1 MILSHQCGS
10 KTGVGS
16 LRVKDGDDI
25 RVVVLIRVFSFYV
38 FGSLL
43 KIMISQISLVS

>member
-16 LRVKDGDDI
+16 LGVKDGDDI
-25 RVVVLIRVFSFYV
+25 SGAVLIFVVFFV
-38 FGSLL
+38 VGSLL